1 MNGLPAHL
9 DRFYRLLAELEKSRE
24 QGACLRDY
32 TGRTPLPKRGVYFFR
47 EVGQYRTAYP
57 NQLRIVRV
65 GTHAVSANSKSTL
78 WNRLRTH
85 LGTRRG
91 GGNHRGSIF
100 RLHVGAAL
108 LARDGLPLPT
118 WGVGSTAPDEIRNNP
133 AAKAAEAECE
143 RRVSAYIGAM
153 SVLWINVPD
162 EPGPTSMRARIEQ
175 NAIALLSNQCKPLEA
190 AATDWL
196 GHYSPRLEIRQ
207 SSLWN
212 LNYVRQPYD
221 PRFLNDLEI
230 AVESTV
236 NNFATAT

>member
-1 MNGLPAHL
+1 MDNLQAHL
-9 DRFYRLLAELEKSRE
+9 DRFYRLLAKLEHGQE

-32 TGRTPLPKRGVYFFR
+32 SGRKPFPARGVYFFR
-47 EVGQYRTAYP
+47 EAGQYRTAHP
-57 NQLRIVRV
+57 TMLRIVRV

-91 GGNHRGSIF
+91 SGNHRGSIF

-108 LARDGLPLPT
+108 LARDGIMLPT
-118 WGVGSTAPDEIRNNP
+118 WAIGSTAPDEVRNNA

-143 RRVSAYIGAM
+143 QRVSAYIGAM

-162 EPGPTSMRARIEQ
+162 EPGPNSMRARIEQ
-175 NAIALLSNQCKPLEA
+175 NAIALLSNQCVPLDA
-190 AATDWL
+190 ANAGWL
-196 GHYSPRLEIRQ
+196 GRYSPRLEIRQ

-212 LNYVRQPYD
+212 LNHVRQPYD

-230 AVESTV
+230 AVESTA
-236 NNFATAT
+236 NNFEPAT